1 MEEKKIE
8 STYVSEKKGRCIY
21 AAPVARELIRRG
33 YIITDIKPN
42 KENHDKTV
50 FIFGETDDFNSALE
64 EVLVDYNEK
73 KEKKAERRRLN
84 EVMRKTFLERDYE
97 NPNKV

>member
-1 MEEKKIE
+1 MEEKKFENI
-8 STYVSEKKGRCIY
+8 SVNEKKARCIY
-21 AAPVARELIRRG
+21 AAPVARELLRRG
-33 YIITDIKPN
+33 YVITDIKPN

-50 FIFGETDDFNSALE
+50 FVFEETDDFNSVLE
-64 EVLVDYNEK
+64 DVLVDYNEK
-73 KEKKAERRRLN
+73 KEKKSERRRLN